1 LFEYI
6 RLFFVPYLVLF
17 DGSYHQ
23 GEVDVLKR
31 SRQLARRNWIVIGMA
46 QTLVLG
52 LLPLLLHLA
61 FQSPSL
67 SKSPLQFVVVHTLDV
82 ALAIW
87 SFLFLFF
94 IFKTIVSGQGLNLEA
109 TLCTSPSGLPLT
121 ETNSKEIPNADVQ
134 LEKN

>member
-1 LFEYI
+1 MKSPPLLSIREATISFAKKILFENLHLH
-6 RLFFVPYLVLF
+6 LFPR
-17 DGSYHQ
+17 D
-23 GEVDVLKR
+23 
-31 SRQLARRNWIVIGMA
+31 RNWIVIGMA